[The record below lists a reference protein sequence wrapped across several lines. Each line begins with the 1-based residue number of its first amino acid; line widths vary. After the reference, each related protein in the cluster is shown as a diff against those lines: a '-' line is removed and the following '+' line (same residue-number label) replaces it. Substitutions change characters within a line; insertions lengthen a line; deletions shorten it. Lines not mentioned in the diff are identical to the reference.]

1 MLRDAER
8 RWLLVPRDVVR
19 RGDRPGLGERFRL
32 LDQLRRDP
40 CPFLR
45 GLPAPLALGALA
57 LGCGRTATV
66 HMRTCTSEV
75 MGDVNLGNRTTGGNR
90 CMGAMGG
97 KGGTALPP
105 LPPLPRTS
113 ES

>member
-40 CPFLR
+40 CPLLG
-45 GLPAPLALGALA
+45 GLPAALALGALA
-57 LGCGRTATV
+57 LGGWRGPPGP
-66 HMRTCTSEV
+66 MR
-75 MGDVNLGNRTTGGNR
+75 
-90 CMGAMGG
+90 
-97 KGGTALPP
+97 P
-105 LPPLPRTS
+105 LPPPVPRDGNLRKPPNRGQIYTRAPGLQDGARLLPPAAPRLHH
-113 ES
+113 